1 MPKLNS
7 DKKVFH
13 NGHNIHNI
21 IKESLLALKKYY
33 IRNPREHICA
43 SGISCLE

>member
-33 IRNPREHICA
+33 IRIPENTFVPRGFLA
-43 SGISCLE
+43 

>member
-13 NGHNIHNI
+13 NGHNI